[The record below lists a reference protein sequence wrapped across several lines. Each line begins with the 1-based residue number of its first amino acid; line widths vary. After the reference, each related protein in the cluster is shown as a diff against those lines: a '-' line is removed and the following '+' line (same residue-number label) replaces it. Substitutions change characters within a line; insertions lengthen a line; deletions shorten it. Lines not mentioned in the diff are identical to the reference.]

1 MTDINNFLFLLA
13 VETPQ
18 VMYLQIKVLD
28 PELKNIYVEAAE
40 KHNNKVISEPRYYD
54 SGFDIFLPKQMQF
67 IPQTVNKVDF
77 GISCAAKMVDKVTG
91 KMYYTG
97 YYTYARSSIS
107 KTPLRLANN
116 QGIIDSGYRGPIIG
130 MFDCNNANAIY
141 ESEKGSRLLQIC
153 APNLLPIYVEIVDDL
168 GAPTSRGSG
177 GIGSTG
183 I

>member
-1 MTDINNFLFLLA
+1 MTNINNFLLA

-18 VMYLQIKVLD
+18 IMYLQIKVVD
-28 PELKNIYVEAAE
+28 PELKNMYVEASK

-54 SGFDIFLPKQMQF
+54 SGFDIFLPELKQFNSQN
-67 IPQTVNKVDF
+67 INKVDF
-77 GISCAAKMVDKVTG
+77 GISCAAKIVDKETG
-91 KMYYTG
+91 KSYYTG

-116 QGIIDSGYRGPIIG
+116 QGIIDSGYRGSIIG
-130 MFDCNNANAIY
+130 MFDCINTDKIY
-141 ESEKGSRLLQIC
+141 ECEKGSRLLQIC
-153 APNLLPIYVEIVDDL
+153 APNLMPIYVEIVDNL